1 MCLFTIDTASAKGI
15 LTDSP
20 VSLDTPSIKYL
31 EGRLVSA
38 KGSWSIVLPLSK
50 AVMIARTFSSSA
62 VVNDMIL
69 YIKMLDNYT
78 FRIRLP
84 DKNLIT
90 LPALRITGAVTSIS
104 IVWASEVFCAGITW
118 IVAVPVLRTV
128 KFPCGSTYRA
138 SPE

>member
-1 MCLFTIDTASAKGI
+1 MLVHDRYRVGERDLNRLARFLGH
-15 LTDSP
+15 
-20 VSLDTPSIKYL
+20 SLDQIL
-31 EGRLVSA
+31 GGLVRVGQGQLVDRL
-38 KGSWSIVLPLSK
+38 
-50 AVMIARTFSSSA
+50 AVIIARTFSSSA

-90 LPALRITGAVTSIS
+90 LPALRMTGAVTSMT
-104 IVWASEVFCAGITW
+104 IVWDNEVLCDGITW

-128 KFPCGSTYRA
+128 KFPRGSTYNA

>member
-31 EGRLVSA
+31 EGWLVSA

-90 LPALRITGAVTSIS
+90 LPALRMTGAVTSMT
-104 IVWASEVFCAGITW
+104 IVWDNEVLCDGITW

-128 KFPCGSTYRA
+128 KFPRGSTYNA